1 MTHSEI
7 LSAFNFR
14 HACKIFDSTRKI
26 SETDFNLI
34 LESAR
39 LSPSSFGFEPWHFV
53 IVQNPNLRNLLKP
66 NAWGAPVK
74 LDTASH
80 FILVLTMKSPLI
92 KWNADNVLDFMRN
105 VQHLSEDLITPR
117 IKLFQQFQNI
127 DFDLTDDRKLF
138 DWASKQSYI
147 AMGNMMTVAAMLGID
162 SCPIEGY
169 NQVETDKV
177 LQEHFDIDTTQ
188 YGISYMLALG
198 YRLNEPKVKTRKSLE
213 QITTWK

>member
-1 MTHSEI
+1 MDHSEI
-7 LSAFNFR
+7 LAAFHFR
-14 HACKIFDSTRKI
+14 HACKTFVATQKI
-26 SETDFNLI
+26 AESDFNLI

-53 IVQNPNLRNLLKP
+53 IVQDPHLRDLLKT

-80 FILVLTMKSPLI
+80 FVLVLTMKSPLI
-92 KWNADNVLDFMRN
+92 KWNSDYVADFMKN
-105 VQHLSEDLITPR
+105 VQHLSDELITPR
-117 IKLFQQFQNI
+117 IKLFQQFQSK
-127 DFDLTDDRKLF
+127 DFDLSDDRKLF

>member
-53 IVQNPNLRNLLKP
+53 IVQDPNLRNLLKP
-66 NAWGAPVK
+66 SAWGAPVK

-80 FILVLTMKSPLI
+80 FVLVLTMKSPLI

-147 AMGNMMTVAAMLGID
+147 VMGNMMTVAAMLGID

-198 YRLNEPKVKTRKSLE
+198 YRLNEPKVKTRKSMA

>member
-53 IVQNPNLRNLLKP
+53 IVQDSNLRNLLKP
-66 NAWGAPVK
+66 SAWGAPVK

-80 FILVLTMKSPLI
+80 FVLVLTMKSPLI

-147 AMGNMMTVAAMLGID
+147 VMGNMMTVAAMLGID

-198 YRLNEPKVKTRKSLE
+198 YRLNEPKVKTRKSMA

>member
-80 FILVLTMKSPLI
+80 FVLVLTMKSPLI

-169 NQVETDKV
+169 NQVKTDKV

>member
-66 NAWGAPVK
+66 SAWGAPVK

>member
-1 MTHSEI
+1 MDHSEI
-7 LSAFNFR
+7 LAAFHFR
-14 HACKIFDSTRKI
+14 HACKTFVATQKI
-26 SETDFNLI
+26 AESDFNLI

-53 IVQNPNLRNLLKP
+53 IVQDPHLRDLLKT

-80 FILVLTMKSPLI
+80 FVLVLTMKSPLI
-92 KWNADNVLDFMRN
+92 KWNSDYVADFMKN
-105 VQHLSEDLITPR
+105 VQHLSDELITPR
-117 IKLFQQFQNI
+117 IKLFQQFQSK
-127 DFDLTDDRKLF
+127 DFDLSDDRKLF

-169 NQVETDKV
+169 NQVKTDKV
-177 LQEHFDIDTTQ
+177 LQENFYIDTTQ

-198 YRLNEPKVKTRKSLE
+198 YRLNEPKVKTKKSLE